1 MSKRLLLATATAL
14 ALMATHPAL
23 SADLGPI
30 APTYKAAPVV
40 PPTPFFTWTGCY
52 VGAHVGGG
60 LARKTFN
67 IPPVTFDVGPPI
79 NSAVTSDAREF
90 SFDPSGFVG
99 GGQFGCNYQFSQEW
113 AVGVEADIE
122 DADIQGSKTD
132 TRSDID
138 TSQSPVIT
146 TNTLGLGVHSK
157 SPWLAS
163 ATARIGWTPG
173 PWFIYVKGGGAWI
186 SDKYTAD
193 LSLIQTVSNGST
205 TTTSTDQLGAWSAH
219 ETRVGWV
226 FGGGIEYAFLTYW
239 SARFDYGFYYFGNRS
254 LTFTGLGSP
263 VVNVKEW
270 MSVFTFGVSYRF
282 GPGPT
287 SYYY

>member
-1 MSKRLLLATATAL
+1 MSKRLLSATTTAL
-14 ALMATHPAL
+14 ALISTHPAL

-30 APTYKAAPVV
+30 APVYKTAPVV
-40 PPTPFFTWTGCY
+40 PQTPFFTWTGCY
-52 VGAHVGGG
+52 IGAHVGGG
-60 LARKTFN
+60 LARKTFTT
-67 IPPVTFDVGPPI
+67 PPVTFAPPPL
-79 NSAVTSDAREF
+79 TSDAREF
-90 SFDPSGFVG
+90 SFDPGGFVG

-113 AVGVEADIE
+113 VVGVEANIE
-122 DADIQGSKTD
+122 GADIQGSKID
-132 TRSDID
+132 THSDID
-138 TSQSPVIT
+138 TSNSPVIT
-146 TNTLGLGVHSK
+146 TNTFGLGAHSK

-163 ATARIGWTPG
+163 VTARIGWAPG

-193 LSLIQTVSNGST
+193 LSVTQMVSNGST
-205 TTTSTDQLGAWSAH
+205 TSTATEQLAAWSAH
-219 ETRVGWV
+219 ETRAGWV

-239 SARFDYGFYYFGNRS
+239 SARFDYGYYYFGNRN
-254 LTFTGLGSP
+254 LTFTGLDSP

-270 MSVFTFGVSYRF
+270 MSVFTIGISYRF